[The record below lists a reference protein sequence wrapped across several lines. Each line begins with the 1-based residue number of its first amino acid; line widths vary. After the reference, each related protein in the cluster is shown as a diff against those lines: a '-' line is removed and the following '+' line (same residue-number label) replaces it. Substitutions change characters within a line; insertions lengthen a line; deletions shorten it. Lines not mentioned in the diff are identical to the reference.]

1 MFFFTGKYDFG
12 DCWAASLLLRLVQ
25 KSFYFWGV
33 SCWLWIFWPTR
44 PPCSGNVMFRYT
56 TSHLPPC
63 DPEIPWNVTIPEE
76 DEPRSP
82 YMPLLHLKM
91 VRTSFIKITKLL
103 LKHEEDDANPSSKNS
118 QTNPMSYFWQ
128 RYYSARLSLG
138 HWSRR
143 HLLRRESSIQLRREA
158 WSFRQLLWCPI
169 DHVGDDGGAEGG
181 VDVGVDD
188 VPDGGVDDVLR
199 SAR

>member
-1 MFFFTGKYDFG
+1 M
-12 DCWAASLLLRLVQ
+12 
-25 KSFYFWGV
+25 
-33 SCWLWIFWPTR
+33 
-44 PPCSGNVMFRYT
+44 
-56 TSHLPPC
+56 
-63 DPEIPWNVTIPEE
+63 
-76 DEPRSP
+76 
-82 YMPLLHLKM
+82 
-91 VRTSFIKITKLL
+91 
-103 LKHEEDDANPSSKNS
+103 SS
-118 QTNPMSYFWQ
+118 FWQ

-158 WSFRQLLWCPI
+158 WSFRQLLGCPI

-188 VPDGGVDDVLR
+188 VPDGGDDGGADCGVDIGVDVVPDGGVDDVLR